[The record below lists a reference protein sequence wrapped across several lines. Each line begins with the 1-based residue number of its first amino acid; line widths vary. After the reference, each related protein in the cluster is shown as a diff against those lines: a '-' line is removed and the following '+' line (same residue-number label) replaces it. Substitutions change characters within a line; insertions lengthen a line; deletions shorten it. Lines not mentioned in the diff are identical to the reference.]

1 MIREG
6 TTEMNAKYI
15 TPAVTLFAEDG
26 RHDGEAQAALYENL
40 IKNHIDGILVQ
51 GSIGEFFAMSMEMRR
66 AIAKH
71 AIDTVKGRTRL
82 IIGTA
87 CMEFERIAEYSNW
100 CLDTGADAV
109 MIVPPYY
116 FPMDDAS
123 VYNFFS
129 RLAESIHGPVYLYNF
144 PDRTGYS
151 ISVETALRLALEY
164 PNIVGIKDTVAAM
177 THTRELIKAIK
188 GVRPDFEIFSG
199 FDDNLAANA
208 LAGGDGC
215 VAGLSNVA
223 PEICAAWAHALN
235 AGDVAGIQKGQQ
247 TINRMFDIY
256 SVGPLFIPVIKEA
269 VRQRGIIPS
278 AACTFPIPEITPAQ
292 QERVTA
298 ILKRESLI

>member
-1 MIREG
+1 MTAERA
-6 TTEMNAKYI
+6 TEMNAKYI
-15 TPAVTLFAEDG
+15 TPAVTLFTDDG
-26 RHDGEAQAALYENL
+26 RYDAQAQAALYENL

-51 GSIGEFFAMSMEMRR
+51 GSIGEFFAMSLEMRR
-66 AIAKH
+66 DITRH
-71 AIDTVKGRTRL
+71 AIETVNGRTRL

-100 CLDTGADAV
+100 CLDAGADAV

-116 FPMDDAS
+116 FPLDDEA

-129 RLAESIHGPVYLYNF
+129 RLAESIHGPMYLYNF

-151 ISVETALRLALEY
+151 ISVDTALRLAERY

-177 THTRELIKAIK
+177 THTREVIKAIK
-188 GVRPDFEIFSG
+188 PVRSDFEIFSG

-215 VAGLSNVA
+215 IAGLSNVA
-223 PEICAAWAHALN
+223 PEICVAWAHALN
-235 AGDVAGIQKGQQ
+235 DGDVAGIQNGQQ

-256 SVGPLFIPVIKEA
+256 SVGSSFIPVIKEA
-269 VRQRGIIPS
+269 VRRRGIIPS

-292 QERVTA
+292 QERVA
-298 ILKRESLI
+298 EILKREKLI